1 MMLARVADS
10 LYWIGR
16 YIERAEHFCR
26 LSDVM
31 LNAAVDRT
39 DSARQAAHIALS
51 AVGDDDDDPLTVI
64 ERPAEVV
71 RALVFDRENKSSV
84 VTSLA
89 RARENARQVRDQ
101 ITTESW
107 ERLNLLYLRVTGP
120 MAEDLFDQ
128 GSSVFLHEIIADLH
142 LFKGASDAT
151 MSHGEGWRFM
161 LTGVHLERAQLIAR
175 LLDVCFGDAAGGY
188 LLNDHFAQLSV
199 LRMAC
204 ALEPYLRVYT
214 AELQPRLLMQ
224 FLLFDEEF
232 PRSIRFCAARVQE
245 HLTRASRYAEV
256 FEGATPERLAG
267 RLSAR
272 LEFAEFDEVAQMGA
286 SAYLATIVQEC
297 ARIHEAVYETFVAYP
312 LEQRL
317 PA

>member
-26 LSDVM
+26 LADVM

-39 DSARQAAHIALS
+39 DSAWQAASIALAALGETGVDPVQ
-51 AVGDDDDDPLTVI
+51 AV
-64 ERPAEVV
+64 ERPADTV
-71 RALVFDRENKSSV
+71 RALVFDREDVSSV
-84 VTSLA
+84 VSSLA

-101 ITTESW
+101 ITTEMW

-120 MAEDLFDQ
+120 DAEYAFSQ
-128 GSSVFLHEIIADLH
+128 RASAFLHEIISDLH
-142 LFKGASDAT
+142 LFKGATDAT
-151 MSHGEGWRFM
+151 MSHGEGWRF
-161 LTGVHLERAQLIAR
+161 LLLGVYLERAQLIAR
-175 LLDVCFGDAAGGY
+175 LLDVGFGGAEGR
-188 LLNDHFAQLSV
+188 LPLSDHLTQMAV

-214 AELQPRLLMQ
+214 AELEPKHLLE
-224 FLLFDEEF
+224 FLMFDQEF
-232 PRSIRFCAARVQE
+232 PRSIRYATLRMEE
-245 HLTRASRYAEV
+245 HLTRLARHTEFGHS
-256 FEGATPERLAG
+256 GPERLAG
-267 RLSAR
+267 RLSSR
-272 LEFAEFDEVAQMGA
+272 LEFADMDESQAAGPLLTEVVA
-286 SAYLATIVQEC
+286 EC
-297 ARIHEAVYETFVAYP
+297 SRIHHAIYETFVAYP

>member
-39 DSARQAAHIALS
+39 DSARQAARIAISALS
-51 AVGDDDDDPLTVI
+51 DDDVDMQGVI
-64 ERPAEVV
+64 ENPTEVV
-71 RALVFDRENKSSV
+71 KALVFDRENNSSI

-101 ITTESW
+101 VTTESW

-120 MAEDLFDQ
+120 YAESAFDQ
-128 GSSVFLHEIIADLH
+128 GPNVFLHEIIADLH

-151 MSHGEGWRFM
+151 MSHGEGWRFL
-161 LTGVHLERAQLIAR
+161 LTGVYLERAQLIAR

-232 PRSIRFCAARVQE
+232 PRSIRFCTARVQE
-245 HLTRASRYAEV
+245 HLSRASRFIEV
-256 FEGATPERLAG
+256 SEGASPERIAG

-286 SAYLATIVQEC
+286 SAYLAIIVQEC
-297 ARIHEAVYETFVAYP
+297 ARIHEAVYEAFVAYP
-312 LEQRL
+312 LEHRL

>member
-26 LSDVM
+26 LADIM
-31 LNAAVDRT
+31 LSAAVDRT
-39 DSARQAAHIALS
+39 DSAWLAARIALAALGEDRFAPEA
-51 AVGDDDDDPLTVI
+51 AV
-64 ERPAEVV
+64 ERPADTV
-71 RALVFDRENKSSV
+71 RALVFDREDASSV

-101 ITTESW
+101 ITTETW
-107 ERLNLLYLRVTGP
+107 ERLNLLYLRVTAPGAQAAYEQAP
-120 MAEDLFDQ
+120 AP
-128 GSSVFLHEIIADLH
+128 FLHEIIADLH

-151 MSHGEGWRFM
+151 MSHGEGWRFL
-161 LTGVHLERAQLIAR
+161 LTGVYLERAQLIAR
-175 LLDVCFGDAAGGY
+175 LMDVCFGDAAGGF
-188 LLNDHFAQLSV
+188 LLHDHFAQLSV

-204 ALEPYLRVYT
+204 AMEPYLRVYT
-214 AELQPRLLMQ
+214 AELQPRLVMQ

-232 PRSIRFCAARVQE
+232 PRSIRFCAAQVQA
-245 HLTRASRYAEV
+245 HLSRLARYTD
-256 FEGATPERLAG
+256 GLDGPSPERLAG

-272 LEFAEFDEVAQMGA
+272 LEFSDFGEVAQVGA
-286 SAYLATIVQEC
+286 SAYLGAIVQEC
-297 ARIHEAVYETFVAYP
+297 ARIHEAVYGAFVAYP
-312 LEQRL
+312 LEMRL

>member
-26 LSDVM
+26 LADVM

-39 DSARQAAHIALS
+39 DSARQAARIAISALS
-51 AVGDDDDDPLTVI
+51 DDDVDMQGVI
-64 ERPAEVV
+64 EHPTEAIK
-71 RALVFDRENKSSV
+71 ALVFDRENNTSV

-101 ITTESW
+101 VTTESW
-107 ERLNLLYLRVTGP
+107 ERLNLLYLRVTSP
-120 MAEDLFDQ
+120 YAEAAFDQ
-128 GSSVFLHEIIADLH
+128 GPNVFLHEIIADLH

-151 MSHGEGWRFM
+151 MSHGEGWRFL
-161 LTGVHLERAQLIAR
+161 LTGVYLERAQLIAR

-232 PRSIRFCAARVQE
+232 PRSIRFCTARVQE
-245 HLTRASRYAEV
+245 HLIRASRFIEMS
-256 FEGATPERLAG
+256 EGVSPERIAG

-297 ARIHEAVYETFVAYP
+297 ARIHEAIYEAFVAYP
-312 LEQRL
+312 LEHRL

>member
-26 LSDVM
+26 LSDGM

-39 DSARQAAHIALS
+39 DSARQAAHIALRAIGEDEVDS
-51 AVGDDDDDPLTVI
+51 EDVLH
-64 ERPAEVV
+64 RPAEIVG
-71 RALVFDRENKSSV
+71 ALVFDRENLSSV
-84 VTSLA
+84 VSSLA

-101 ITTESW
+101 ITTETW

-120 MAEDLFDQ
+120 QARDAFDQ
-128 GSSVFLHEIIADLH
+128 GPAAFLHDIIADLH
-142 LFKGASDAT
+142 LFKGAADAT
-151 MSHGEGWRFM
+151 MSHGDGWRFL
-161 LTGVHLERAQLIAR
+161 LTGVYLERAQLMAR
-175 LLDVCFGDAAGGY
+175 LLDVCFGDAAQGH
-188 LLNDHFAQLSV
+188 LLDDHFAQLSV
-199 LRMAC
+199 LRMCC
-204 ALEPYLRVYT
+204 ALEPYVRVYT

-245 HLTRASRYAEV
+245 HLVRVSRYADIV
-256 FEGATPERLAG
+256 GGPSPERLAG

-272 LEFAEFDEVAQMGA
+272 MDFAEFEEVAQSGA
-286 SAYLATIVQEC
+286 SAYLALIVQEC
-297 ARIHEAVYETFVAYP
+297 ARIHEAVYDAFVAYP
-312 LEQRL
+312 LERRL

>member
-39 DSARQAAHIALS
+39 DSARQAARIAIS
-51 AVGDDDDDPLTVI
+51 ALGDDDVDMHAVI
-64 ERPAEVV
+64 ERPTEMVK
-71 RALVFDRENKSSV
+71 ALVFDRENNSSV

-101 ITTESW
+101 VTTESW

-120 MAEDLFDQ
+120 YAEAAFDQ
-128 GSSVFLHEIIADLH
+128 GPNVFLHDIIADLH

-151 MSHGEGWRFM
+151 MSHGEGWRFL
-161 LTGVHLERAQLIAR
+161 LTGVYLERAQLIAR

-232 PRSIRFCAARVQE
+232 PRSIRFCTARVQE
-245 HLTRASRYAEV
+245 HLIRASRYIEMS
-256 FEGATPERLAG
+256 EGVTPERIAG

-297 ARIHEAVYETFVAYP
+297 ARIHEAIYEAFVAYP
-312 LEQRL
+312 LEDRL

>member
-51 AVGDDDDDPLTVI
+51 AVGEDQVDPALVVQ
-64 ERPAEVV
+64 RPTDTV
-71 RALVFDRENKSSV
+71 RALVFDRNDGSSV

-101 ITTESW
+101 ITTETW
-107 ERLNLLYLRVTGP
+107 ERLNLLYLRVTGAH
-120 MAEDLFDQ
+120 AEAAYEQ
-128 GSSVFLHEIIADLH
+128 GPAAFLHEIIADLH
-142 LFKGASDAT
+142 LFKGAADAT
-151 MSHGEGWRFM
+151 MSHGEGWRFL
-161 LTGVHLERAQLIAR
+161 LTGVYLERAQLIAR

-204 ALEPYLRVYT
+204 ALEPYVRVYT
-214 AELQPRLLMQ
+214 AEMQPRLLMQ
-224 FLLFDEEF
+224 FLLFDQEF

-245 HLTRASRYAEV
+245 HLD
-256 FEGATPERLAG
+256 RLCRSADMFDGPSPDRIAG

-272 LEFAEFDEVAQMGA
+272 LEFSEFNEVAQVGA
-286 SAYLATIVQEC
+286 SAYLAVIVQEC
-297 ARIHEAVYETFVAYP
+297 ARIHEAVYEAFVAYP
-312 LEQRL
+312 LELRL